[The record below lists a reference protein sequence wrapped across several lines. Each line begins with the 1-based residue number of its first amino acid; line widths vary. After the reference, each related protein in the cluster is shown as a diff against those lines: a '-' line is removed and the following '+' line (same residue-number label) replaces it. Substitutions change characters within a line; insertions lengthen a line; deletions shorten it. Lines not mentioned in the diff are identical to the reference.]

1 MCVHP
6 TSPYFKQA
14 DDTCFWLF
22 RKWVVTILCYVS
34 GLLTYNAC
42 LWLPVCQ
49 WLLCDLLVSSLLMI
63 PVLCPL
69 VCKWQSHLA
78 HYKSAYDAY
87 CQLLACEQLAFHI
100 SSLLTAHIH
109 GSLGSKWLS
118 YLTFQA
124 CWQCCLS
131 RMWGCCILW
140 YFKPAYNSGS
150 WLSSL
155 WVVAIPCCIFSFV
168 YNTCLY
174 LSLWVAAIPFFSSYK
189 PVYFMTL
196 QLVSGCHFIP
206 KLAYNAS
213 SWFGRMWVVA
223 LSPCI
228 LSLLIMHS

>member
-1 MCVHP
+1 MTHVFDFLG
-6 TSPYFKQA
+6 SEWSLYFAMFQA
-14 DDTCFWLF
+14 YLLIMLVFGCQS
-22 RKWVVTILCYVS
+22 VS
-34 GLLTYNAC
+34 GCCVTC
-42 LWLPVCQ
+42 LFQVYLWYL
-49 WLLCDLLVSSLLMI
+49 SFI
-63 PVLCPL
+63 CPL

-155 WVVAIPCCIFSFV
+155 WVVAIPCCISSFV

-196 QLVSGCHFIP
+196 QLVSGCHLIP